1 MIVVEPNHK
10 REKASHAWAIV
21 EEQVHHV
28 PNEKDSL
35 FLDIAYQYERI
46 DNLATKRV
54 SRDAFVQLGKVAEY
68 LFRSTLSTTLSQ
80 VHARLLET
88 ADFFNQQADFVW
100 RNEDLQAKEVE
111 KKSDIKPNLDWV
123 RNNSENTEYM
133 GKIVVL
139 FEGQVEYVFENYV
152 NLFSRKINKKD
163 RLIIKL

>member
-1 MIVVEPNHK
+1 MK
-10 REKASHAWAIV
+10 EK
-21 EEQVHHV
+21 
-28 PNEKDSL
+28 
-35 FLDIAYQYERI
+35 
-46 DNLATKRV
+46 
-54 SRDAFVQLGKVAEY
+54 KV
-68 LFRSTLSTTLSQ
+68 
-80 VHARLLET
+80 
-88 ADFFNQQADFVW
+88 
-100 RNEDLQAKEVE
+100 AKEVE